1 MFTAYKRLQHSV
13 KLATDYTIACTT
25 RLVDKLHK
33 KSRSHMQKHVHTVQN
48 RTIDAHRTTQPSSRR
63 SQNGTPKRHAHST
76 NGPGIAAPAH
86 ADGGCPKPRSK
97 SSKTKRTMLDQV
109 ALNARCKRGRKRS
122 VERGTMR
129 APTFDYR
136 AQAGGGSLLDISAVI
151 LSHQG
156 LQGYGY
162 KVHNPQPAIYI
173 WETGRRKVRNTLIYL
188 CSAPFAGRPGRIR
201 RRRAWP

>member
-1 MFTAYKRLQHSV
+1 
-13 KLATDYTIACTT
+13 
-25 RLVDKLHK
+25 
-33 KSRSHMQKHVHTVQN
+33 
-48 RTIDAHRTTQPSSRR
+48 
-63 SQNGTPKRHAHST
+63 
-76 NGPGIAAPAH
+76 
-86 ADGGCPKPRSK
+86 
-97 SSKTKRTMLDQV
+97 
-109 ALNARCKRGRKRS
+109 
-122 VERGTMR
+122 MR
-129 APTFDYR
+129 APTFNYR
-136 AQAGGGSLLDISAVI
+136 AQAGGVSHLDISAVM